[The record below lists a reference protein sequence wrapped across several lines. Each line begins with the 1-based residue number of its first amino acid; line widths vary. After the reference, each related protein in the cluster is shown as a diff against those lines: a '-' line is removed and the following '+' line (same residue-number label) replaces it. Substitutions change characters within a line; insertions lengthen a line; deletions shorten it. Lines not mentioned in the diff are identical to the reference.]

1 MTVHAVNRWLALG
14 ANIGVLVGIAFLI
27 VEINQNTQATNSAA
41 RDASVGHTLNFF
53 EQGMDNLV
61 IARATFKRKSGTE
74 LDGFERSQLRLYQYY
89 NFRIFE
95 NIYIQHKQGLFS
107 DQEWDRFRTIIKR
120 VLNKNEIALDMW
132 NDKQGD
138 WTEEFQTEVTDI
150 LSEK

>member
-1 MTVHAVNRWLALG
+1 
-14 ANIGVLVGIAFLI
+14 
-27 VEINQNTQATNSAA
+27 
-41 RDASVGHTLNFF
+41 
-53 EQGMDNLV
+53 MDNLV
-61 IARATFKRKSGTE
+61 IARAAFKRKSGTE

-120 VLNKNEIALDMW
+120 VLNKDEIALDMW